1 MASSDQ
7 ERAARDRA
15 EKRYWLDDPRN
26 VERVVYALYTVC
38 GLLLVIDIFVEKHGP
53 WIAHL
58 YAFYAWYGF
67 IGAFALVLAAKL
79 MRRVIMRPEDYY
91 DH

>member
-1 MASSDQ
+1 MADPDH

-26 VERVVYALYTVC
+26 VDRVVYALYTVC

-67 IGAFALVLAAKL
+67 IGAFFLVLAAKQMRRVL
-79 MRRVIMRPEDYY
+79 MRREDYY
-91 DH
+91 DE